1 MSFSSLTSE
10 QFMQK
15 PTNEPILQYR
25 KGSPELEALNKA
37 LKELSEHPVD
47 VPLRIGDKKVF
58 RDLEQR
64 QLIVGHRCDLTTATI
79 PIHY

>member
-1 MSFSSLTSE
+1 MPFRSLTSE

-25 KGSPELEALNKA
+25 KGSAELEELKKA
-37 LKELSEHPVD
+37 LKDLSEHPVD

-58 RDLEQR
+58 RDLEQK
-64 QLIVGHRCDLTTATI
+64 QLIVIILKHFL
-79 PIHY
+79 PFP